1 MKLRAVL
8 GRRSVLL
15 PVFAVVFV
23 LALTA
28 TASAQDADLTVVKST
43 DSSIVVAGAEV
54 SYDLSV
60 SNFSGTPSTPT
71 NTLTDVIPAG
81 MTFVSETH
89 PDGWSCT
96 TPATGSGG
104 SIICTFDGAI
114 QDESSVVFNF
124 VLKVPASATNG
135 DFFTNTVT
143 ISHQGSD
150 PNSENNQSSATVT
163 VGTPPPTPVPLAPH
177 DVLISEFRLS
187 GPGGTGD
194 EYIEFYCN
202 RDIPCDLTG
211 STIRSY
217 DPAIADNFIVGFPP
231 NTIIPPRQFLL
242 IADFSQYSL
251 FDYAVPDI
259 DVNCGCVPDFFIDN
273 QGIQL
278 IGAEEGI
285 LIDSVGFIGGGN
297 DNQYIEGTGLQ
308 PSGGITPSRPPD
320 QYAYVRKRTMQT
332 NGLPQDTNNNADDF
346 VLVSVTG
353 NPHPGIS
360 TYPVLGAPG
369 PKSLTSPTTYSNAQ
383 VPASFVE
390 PAADPHESPNRVR
403 TGSGDT
409 GTLSIRRTITNNTN
423 QAFDYIAFRVIE
435 IPTLNSPDTVG
446 DHSQLRLITSAN
458 AETFTNSEA
467 RTVFIRGT
475 ILEFDASCDCE
486 PQQPNGGGLNSTV
499 HVDLSDEAIIAP
511 GQKVDVQFLFNVVHA
526 GAYRFFVYVEAF
538 PTQQQPDN
546 PNAPATNRRER
557 SAVSANPPTAR
568 RMINLKRGIKPVVP
582 FTKKPKLGGLPT
594 KAGAA
599 NTQPLV
605 LRPIINLP
613 SAGRNFPLA
622 VTPASTTP
630 QRRKNRVRRKSR
642 TALRARA
649 EAKPAG
655 ELPASQ

>member
-1 MKLRAVL
+1 MNLYPVFS
-8 GRRSVLL
+8 RRSGVLPL
-15 PVFAVVFV
+15 FVMVFM
-23 LALTA
+23 LALTSTVA
-28 TASAQDADLTVVKST
+28 GQDADLSVAKST

-60 SNFSGTPSTPT
+60 SNFSGTSSTPT
-71 NTLTDVIPAG
+71 NTLTDMIPAS

-89 PDGWSCT
+89 QAGWSCT
-96 TPATGSGG
+96 TPAVGSGG
-104 SIICTFDGAI
+104 SIVCTFDSAI
-114 QDESSVVFNF
+114 PDESSYVFNF
-124 VLKVPASATNG
+124 VLKVPANASNG

-143 ISHQGSD
+143 INHQGTD
-150 PNSENNQSSATVT
+150 PNSENDSANVTVT
-163 VGTPPPTPVPLAPH
+163 VGSPPPAPLAPH

-187 GPGGTGD
+187 GPGGASD

-211 STIRSY
+211 SSIRSY
-217 DPAIADNFIVGFPP
+217 DPSLGGDFSVGFPP
-231 NTIIPPRQFLL
+231 GLIIPARQFLL

-251 FDYAVPDI
+251 FDYALPDV
-259 DVNCGCVPDFFIDN
+259 DVNCGCVPDFFMDN
-273 QGIQL
+273 QGVQL
-278 IGAEEGI
+278 LGSDEPVP
-285 LIDSVGFIGGGN
+285 IDSVGFIGGGN
-297 DNQYIEGTGLQ
+297 DSQYIEGTGLQ
-308 PSGGITPSRPPD
+308 PAGGIMPVRPPD
-320 QYAYVRKRTMQT
+320 QYAYVRKRTMLT

-353 NPHPGIS
+353 DPHPGIS

-383 VPASFVE
+383 MPGSFVE

-423 QAFDYIAFRVIE
+423 EVFDYIAFRVIE

-499 HVDLSDEAIIAP
+499 HVDLSDEATIAP
-511 GQKVDVQFLFNVVHA
+511 GQTVDVQFLFNVVHA

-538 PTQQQPDN
+538 PTEQQPGN
-546 PNAPATNRRER
+546 PNAPATNRTQR
-557 SAVSANPPTAR
+557 SAISAKPAAAR
-568 RMINLKRGIKPVVP
+568 HMINLKRGIKPVVP
-582 FTKKPKLGGLPT
+582 LTKKPKLAGLST
-594 KAGAA
+594 KAGAPRTRA
-599 NTQPLV
+599 LV
-605 LRPIINLP
+605 LRPIINLHSAGTNFP
-613 SAGRNFPLA
+613 SAGLS
-622 VTPASTTP
+622 ASTTR
-630 QRRKNRVRRKSR
+630 QRRKNRVRRKSS
-642 TALRARA
+642 TALRSRA
-649 EAKPAG
+649 EAKITADR
-655 ELPASQ
+655 PASQ